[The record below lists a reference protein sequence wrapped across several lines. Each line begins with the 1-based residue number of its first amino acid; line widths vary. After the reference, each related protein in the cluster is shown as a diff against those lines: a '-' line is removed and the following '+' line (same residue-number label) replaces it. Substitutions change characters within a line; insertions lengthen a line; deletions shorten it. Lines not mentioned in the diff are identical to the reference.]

1 MTTKKKTVK
10 KGEDIEKKEEGVTPE
25 QMQQSAAQAVQSYF
39 TKEVNETIQEL
50 TNDRMFALLRQ
61 LEQSEYWWAILRYN
75 NLRLLNS
82 QSALNTLDPV
92 VNPSAMSRQQGAMM
106 GLCDLQNA
114 IITMIAAEKAAAKE
128 IGDIEESF

>member
-1 MTTKKKTVK
+1 MTTKKKEVK
-10 KGEDIEKKEEGVTPE
+10 KGEDIKKEEGVTPE

-39 TKEVNETIQEL
+39 TREVNEIIQEL
-50 TNDRMFALLRQ
+50 TNDKMFALLRQ

-114 IITMIAAEKAAAKE
+114 IITMVAAEKAAAKE
-128 IGDIEESF
+128 IGEIEETF

>member
-1 MTTKKKTVK
+1 MTKKTTKKGV
-10 KGEDIEKKEEGVTPE
+10 DVDPEKITPE
-25 QMQQSAAQAVQSYF
+25 QLQQSAAQAVQGYF
-39 TKEVNETIQEL
+39 TKEVNEGLQEL

-61 LEQSEYWWAILRYN
+61 LEQSEFWYAILRYN

-92 VNPSAMSRQQGAMM
+92 VSPSAISRQQGAMM

-114 IITMIAAEKAAAKE
+114 IITMVAAEQAAQDEMRE
-128 IGDIEESF
+128 IDNL